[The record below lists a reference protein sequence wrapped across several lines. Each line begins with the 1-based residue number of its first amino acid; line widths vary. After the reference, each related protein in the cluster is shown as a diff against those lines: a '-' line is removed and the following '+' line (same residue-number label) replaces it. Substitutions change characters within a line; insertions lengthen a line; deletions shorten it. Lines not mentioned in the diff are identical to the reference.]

1 MRPPM
6 PGIEVRNLALAG
18 ECGIGGDR
26 GFEPAL
32 DLGAGSLQR
41 RDHRAMAGG
50 DLGIEGLGE
59 AGLLHGDKL
68 GQLAAARGK
77 RLERDRFGRRRGA
90 EALGHGASKARDE
103 AGVQP
108 VGLGDAPLGGAEGA
122 HLARVGEADLEA
134 LRDQRRGQGPG
145 IGADRLERDAAG
157 AAPAHRLDQRRDAGS
172 VVPDAQGL
180 GGGIEVEVEKALADV
195 DAGNGVGC
203 EHVIPVLYAIA
214 RRDGDRPTVR
224 IEHTGARGR
233 ASQRPRRGAGACP
246 RTTADQES
254 VRPPSTVTASKHGYA
269 SGNRNLACHFL
280 GFWKGLARVWCPG
293 RLHQVLPEV
302 LHTRARRVRPIL
314 SGSVN

>member
-246 RTTADQES
+246 RTTADQKS

-269 SGNRNLACHFL
+269 SGTGIRLATF
-280 GFWKGLARVWCPG
+280 
-293 RLHQVLPEV
+293 
-302 LHTRARRVRPIL
+302 
-314 SGSVN
+314 

>member
-1 MRPPM
+1 
-6 PGIEVRNLALAG
+6 
-18 ECGIGGDR
+18 
-26 GFEPAL
+26 
-32 DLGAGSLQR
+32 
-41 RDHRAMAGG
+41 MAGG

-122 HLARVGEADLEA
+122 HLARIGEADLEA

-203 EHVIPVLYAIA
+203 EHVIPVP
-214 RRDGDRPTVR
+214 RRD
-224 IEHTGARGR
+224 
-233 ASQRPRRGAGACP
+233 
-246 RTTADQES
+246 
-254 VRPPSTVTASKHGYA
+254 RPP
-269 SGNRNLACHFL
+269 
-280 GFWKGLARVWCPG
+280 
-293 RLHQVLPEV
+293 
-302 LHTRARRVRPIL
+302 
-314 SGSVN
+314 